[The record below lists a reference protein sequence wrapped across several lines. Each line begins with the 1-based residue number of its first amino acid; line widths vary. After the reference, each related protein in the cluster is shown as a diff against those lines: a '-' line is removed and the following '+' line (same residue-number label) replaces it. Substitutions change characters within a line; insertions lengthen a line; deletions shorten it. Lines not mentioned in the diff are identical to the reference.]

1 MTDLGTSLS
10 ILWPALVAGLLVAA
24 SHVPL
29 GQQVLRRGIVFID
42 LAIAQVA
49 ALGVIVAQ
57 TLGLELHGWLTQVA
71 AVIAALLGAVL
82 LTWTER
88 KRPEVQEALIGVLFV
103 LASTA
108 QILLL
113 ANDPHG
119 GEQLKDLLAGQILWV
134 STDQLVRA
142 AVLTALFLLVW
153 FRLRMRINHAG
164 FYVLFAVMVT
174 MSVQLV
180 GVYLVFTTLIVPA
193 LATYRH
199 AAGRQLALG
208 YALAVVSYF
217 VGLAA
222 SVVTDLPSSAV
233 IVWAMAVL
241 AVMLHLTARQKVVQ
255 DLEET

>member
-1 MTDLGTSLS
+1 MNDVIGALG
-10 ILWPALVAGLLVAA
+10 ILWPALVAGILVSL

-49 ALGVIVAQ
+49 ALGVIAAQ
-57 TLGLELHGWLTQVA
+57 SAGLELGGWMTQVA
-71 AVIAALLGAVL
+71 AVVAALLGALL

-113 ANDPHG
+113 ANNPHG
-119 GEQLKDLLAGQILWV
+119 GEELKDLLAGQILWV
-134 STDQLVRA
+134 SKDQLIRA
-142 AVLTALFLLVW
+142 AVVTAVFLFAW
-153 FRLRMRINHAG
+153 FRWHGRLGHAG

-174 MSVQLV
+174 LSVQLV

-199 AAGRQLALG
+199 GTNRQLALG
-208 YALAVVSYF
+208 YGLAFVSYL

-241 AVMLHLTARQKVVQ
+241 AIVLHLTARPKVAP
-255 DLEET
+255 DLEEG